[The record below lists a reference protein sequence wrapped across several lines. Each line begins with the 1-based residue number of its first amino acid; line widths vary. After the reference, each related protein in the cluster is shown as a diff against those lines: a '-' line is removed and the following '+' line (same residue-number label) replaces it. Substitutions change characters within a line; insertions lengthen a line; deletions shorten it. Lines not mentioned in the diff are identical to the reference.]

1 MQLSEMKCK
10 DNWSHNFAGNICI
23 NCGISQLSISGKE
36 LKKVEHRKEPKKRNI
51 TSSFQLL
58 VQDTLDYLH
67 EDTKNFAM
75 FAGVI
80 HRIGELKTRQIIS
93 YMRDRQITNSHYFMA
108 MTRKSINLSK

>member
-1 MQLSEMKCK
+1 MVCETKW
-10 DNWSHNFAGNICI
+10 DHDFAGNICI

-36 LKKVEHRKEPKKRNI
+36 LKKVEYRKDHKKRNI

-93 YMRDRQITNSHYFMA
+93 YMRDRQITNSHYFLA
-108 MTRKSINLSK
+108 CTRANLTKTKE